1 MFAGF
6 DRGGVVTVFPERTLA
21 LLAVIVVLGGASG
34 DQLHA
39 LRNYVL
45 ARVLHHEMNRVGG
58 HHVVEHA
65 EPEALFGLKEPAQL
79 TPSILCELEEEGFLV
94 AKVSKAP
101 NVTGHEVA
109 VGAGHRLSP

>member
-45 ARVLHHEMNRVGG
+45 ARVLHHEMNMVGG

-65 EPEALFGLKEPAQL
+65 EPEALFCQKEPAQL
-79 TPSILCELEEEGFLV
+79 TPSILWELEEEGFLMATV
-94 AKVSKAP
+94 REVP
-101 NVTGHEVA
+101 NVTGQEVA
-109 VGAGHRLSP
+109 VGAGHRFSP